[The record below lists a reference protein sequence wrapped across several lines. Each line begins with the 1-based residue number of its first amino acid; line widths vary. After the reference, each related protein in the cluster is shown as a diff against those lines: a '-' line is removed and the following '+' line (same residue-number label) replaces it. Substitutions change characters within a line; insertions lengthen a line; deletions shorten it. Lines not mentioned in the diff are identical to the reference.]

1 MLSDPKTLII
11 IVLVIALACFV
22 YYSWRKTKDSL
33 TELEDKQ
40 SKLQTQITH
49 GVISNEK
56 LTKKPKPLPSA
67 LPKINGGAEQEPSPP
82 QKQKISIIPSPFSR
96 INGIVGQIG
105 SLIQG
110 HQQHTQPEIVEV
122 EEEDDEQEYDDKI
135 TTTSFSSEVEDESN
149 MEFEADNELDESEP
163 SEYDEV
169 VIQEDEEP
177 DINLTSEYPNDNVIN
192 ELRQLKNK
200 PHDDMILIDN
210 NYDSDGEPIEFQE
223 IDEENY
229 IPETIPYSVVMQ
241 RQNEEV
247 NKKVLDDAI
256 NMKPAEQDPEP
267 EELPKESNVEPVV
280 TKTSPKPVIK
290 KKKSVPVIKS
300 KTRPQIK
307 SKK

>member
-22 YYSWRKTKDSL
+22 FYSWRKTKDSL

-56 LTKKPKPLPSA
+56 LTKKPLPPPKEEEPPKKPP
-67 LPKINGGAEQEPSPP
+67 
-82 QKQKISIIPSPFSR
+82 ISIIPAPFSR
-96 INGIVGQIG
+96 LNGIVGQIG
-105 SLIQG
+105 SLIQT
-110 HQQHTQPEIVEV
+110 HQQHQQPEPEPEQPDIVEIEDEV
-122 EEEDDEQEYDDKI
+122 EDEADDAKM
-135 TTTSFSSEVEDESN
+135 TTSFSSEIIDESN
-149 MEFEADNELDESEP
+149 MEFEADNELEESEP

-169 VIQEDEEP
+169 IIQEDDEHGI
-177 DINLTSEYPNDNVIN
+177 DVSTDYPSDNVIN

-200 PHDDMILIDN
+200 PSEDMILIDN
-210 NYDSDGEPIEFQE
+210 NYEDSDGEPIEFQE

-256 NMKPAEQDPEP
+256 NMKEGSESPSKVPPAEPQEP
-267 EELPKESNVEPVV
+267 TV
-280 TKTSPKPVIK
+280 SPKPGPVIK
-290 KKKSVPVIKS
+290 KKKSAPVIKS
-300 KTRPQIK
+300 KAKPQIK

>member
-56 LTKKPKPLPSA
+56 LTKKPKPLPSTV
-67 LPKINGGAEQEPSPP
+67 PKINDDTEQEPSPP
-82 QKQKISIIPSPFSR
+82 QKPKISIIPAPFTR

-105 SLIQG
+105 SLIQS
-110 HQQHTQPEIVEV
+110 HQQHNQPEIVEV
-122 EEEDDEQEYDDKI
+122 EEEDEEENDTKI
-135 TTTSFSSEVEDESN
+135 TTTSFSSEIEDESN
-149 MEFEADNELDESEP
+149 MEFEADNEMDESEP

-169 VIQEDEEP
+169 VIQEDDEP
-177 DINLTSEYPNDNVIN
+177 DISLATEYPNDNVIN

-210 NYDSDGEPIEFQE
+210 NYEDSDGEPIEFQD

-256 NMKPAEQDPEP
+256 NMKEEQQEPEP
-267 EELPKESNVEPVV
+267 EELPKESNVDPVV
-280 TKTSPKPVIK
+280 PKTSPKPVIK
-290 KKKSVPVIKS
+290 KKKSAPVIKS
-300 KTRPQIK
+300 KTKPQIK

>member
-56 LTKKPKPLPSA
+56 LTKKPKPLSSD
-67 LPKINGGAEQEPSPP
+67 NAEKEPSPP
-82 QKQKISIIPSPFSR
+82 QKPKISIIPAPFSR

-105 SLIQG
+105 SLIQS
-110 HQQHTQPEIVEV
+110 HQQHNNQPEIVEV
-122 EEEDDEQEYDDKI
+122 EEEEEPEENDVK

-149 MEFEADNELDESEP
+149 MEFEADNEMDESEP
-163 SEYDEV
+163 SEYDTV
-169 VIQEDEEP
+169 IIQEDDEP
-177 DINLTSEYPNDNVIN
+177 DISLTAEYPNDNVIN

-210 NYDSDGEPIEFQE
+210 NYEDSDGEPIEFQE

-256 NMKPAEQDPEP
+256 NMKQAEEDPEP
-267 EELPKESNVEPVV
+267 EELPKESNVESDVV
-280 TKTSPKPVIK
+280 PKTSPKPVIK
-290 KKKSVPVIKS
+290 KKKSAPVIKS
-300 KTRPQIK
+300 KTKPQIK